1 MTILTLRD
9 PFLATPFRLMD
20 EIVRGWSGN
29 RATGFTPY
37 MDVRSRGPS
46 APPLARERVVRM
58 TRGRGSLTSPRGT

>member
-1 MTILTLRD
+1 MTTLTLRD

-29 RATGFTPY
+29 RVTGFTPY

-46 APPLARERVVRM
+46 AQPAAGAGRSNDPR
-58 TRGRGSLTSPRGT
+58 RGSLTSPRGT